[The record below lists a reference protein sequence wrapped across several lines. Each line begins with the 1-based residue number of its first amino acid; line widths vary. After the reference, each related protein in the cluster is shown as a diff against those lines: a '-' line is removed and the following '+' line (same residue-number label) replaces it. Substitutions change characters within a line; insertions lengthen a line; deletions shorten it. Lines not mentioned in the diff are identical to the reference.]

1 MENLQL
7 LLIIPAFIGLFTI
20 VGAYYLIKDSISE
33 SKKTHLVLTEEQYA
47 MVVLKQRN
55 IAKMEAQMRNA
66 RKA

>member
-20 VGAYYLIKDSISE
+20 VGAYYLIKDSIAE

>member
-7 LLIIPAFIGLFTI
+7 LLIIPVFIGLFTI
-20 VGAYYLIKDSISE
+20 VGAYYLIKDSIID

-55 IAKMEAQMRNA
+55 IAKMEAQMRNSQHA
-66 RKA
+66 